1 MANGYF
7 VVQNGLQVGPL
18 TIDASTGTI
27 NTSGDVSITGN
38 LGVSQISKNDSSV
51 SINDTGS
58 GSNITL
64 TIDGGVEHVLTADTT
79 TLNNTLT
86 INGNAAFDGRQVTQY
101 DSIFDLHTYGNLA
114 AWASDDGKDIG
125 LRMHYYKG
133 ADKIAFLGWENTTQ
147 SLQYIADATETNSNV
162 SGTFGNVQFGSLLLS
177 NSTVSSS
184 TTTGAFIV
192 TGGVGIGGKTY
203 QGGQLNVTDTTTA
216 TSTSTGAV
224 VVTGG
229 TGIGGNLHVGGTITG
244 TVATVSQPTITT
256 MAGLTSFGVNGGTTV
271 AQGNL
276 TVAGNLTVQGASLT
290 ISSAALSVQDPI
302 INLHSPNDLA
312 PLTTDDG
319 ADIGIKMHYYKSGDK
334 AAFLGWQN
342 STGYL
347 EWYDSGSDVGNVF
360 TGTTQGTI
368 KTGQLILSN
377 TTATTS
383 TTTGALTVAGGIGV
397 AGNITLGGSLV
408 PSGNVSSNLG
418 DSTHWFGTFFGIA
431 TQAKYADLAENYQA
445 DKAYAP
451 GTVVMFGGSAEV
463 TIADA
468 DTTRVAGVVS
478 TNPAH
483 LMNGGLQGATVV
495 PLALQGRVPCNV
507 VGPVAKGDLMVS
519 AGFGFAKANNNASV
533 GQVIG
538 KALADLPG
546 ATKGQIE
553 VVVGRL

>member
-1 MANGYF
+1 
-7 VVQNGLQVGPL
+7 
-18 TIDASTGTI
+18 
-27 NTSGDVSITGN
+27 
-38 LGVSQISKNDSSV
+38 
-51 SINDTGS
+51 
-58 GSNITL
+58 
-64 TIDGGVEHVLTADTT
+64 
-79 TLNNTLT
+79 
-86 INGNAAFDGRQVTQY
+86 
-101 DSIFDLHTYGNLA
+101 
-114 AWASDDGKDIG
+114 
-125 LRMHYYKG
+125 
-133 ADKIAFLGWENTTQ
+133 
-147 SLQYIADATETNSNV
+147 
-162 SGTFGNVQFGSLLLS
+162 
-177 NSTVSSS
+177 
-184 TTTGAFIV
+184 
-192 TGGVGIGGKTY
+192 
-203 QGGQLNVTDTTTA
+203 
-216 TSTSTGAV
+216 
-224 VVTGG
+224 
-229 TGIGGNLHVGGTITG
+229 
-244 TVATVSQPTITT
+244 